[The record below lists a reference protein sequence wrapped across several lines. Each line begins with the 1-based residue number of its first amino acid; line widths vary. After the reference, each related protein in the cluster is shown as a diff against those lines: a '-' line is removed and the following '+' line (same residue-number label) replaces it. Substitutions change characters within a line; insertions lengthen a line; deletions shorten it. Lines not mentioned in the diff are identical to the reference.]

1 MKSRRLIEE
10 RLSGEVE
17 PTLINILKWVLETP
31 ECPLCNH
38 SMRSEMEGKLH
49 RDEMTYSFLE
59 TKLKWPIGIV
69 QQHMEEHI
77 EYDPREAYYIEQMR
91 SESISTLNVAED
103 LVQRLVGW
111 VDELEQRKTVEGL
124 TSEWITDA
132 SKLLGQGQGFLK
144 LVGQL
149 KKEIGVDSQ
158 FLLADRK
165 VESIM
170 GVLVEVLRTEPIYL
184 DQIELRL
191 AALKAPT
198 DISYSD
204 TEFEVIE

>member
-10 RLSGEVE
+10 RLDGEDE
-17 PTLINILKWVLETP
+17 PKAIRVLKWVLQTP

-38 SMRSEMEGKLH
+38 AMRSELEGKLH

-59 TKLKWPIGIV
+59 AKMKWPIGVV

-77 EYDPREAYYIEQMR
+77 QYDPRESYYIEQMR

-132 SKLLGQGQGFLK
+132 TKLLGQGQGFLK

-158 FLLADRK
+158 LLLADRK
-165 VESIM
+165 VDSIM
-170 GVLVEVLRTEPIYL
+170 SVLVDVLRAEPNYL

-191 AALKAPT
+191 AAIKEPT
-198 DISYSD
+198 HVQYSD
-204 TEFEVIE
+204 AEFEVVE

>member
-10 RLSGEVE
+10 RLDNETE
-17 PTLINILKWVLETP
+17 PRAIKALKWVLENP

-38 SMRSEMEGKLH
+38 SLRSEMEGKLH

-59 TKLKWPIGIV
+59 TKMKWTIGIV

-77 EYDPREAYYIEQMR
+77 QYDPREAYYIEQMR

-111 VDELEQRKTVEGL
+111 VDELEQRKVAEGL

-132 SKLLGQGQGFLK
+132 AKLLGQGQGFLK

-158 FLLADRK
+158 LLLADRK
-165 VESIM
+165 VDSIM
-170 GVLVEVLRTEPIYL
+170 NVLVDVLRAEPVYL
-184 DQIELRL
+184 DQIELQL
-191 AALKAPT
+191 AALKEPT
-198 DISYSD
+198 HVIYPDAD
-204 TEFEVIE
+204 FEVVD